1 MTATI
6 TTSTLNEFLSTK
18 FRFWALVSMV
28 LLVFV
33 HGYTIEPRYLQPWT
47 QPGESLGLASF
58 TEYVLANGLLRFR
71 IPMLFVISG
80 YLFAL
85 HDAQPH
91 RTRMEK
97 RVRTLLVPY
106 FLWSGLHLLLLLCME
121 MEPTLRGWIID
132 NGINQID
139 QERHLLHDYHWY
151 EALGRWLL
159 APAPYQLWF
168 IRVLFFYNLA
178 YPMLARWLIHPVGR
192 RVFFSIA
199 ILAWLLSVHLYFI
212 ESEGLLFFCMG
223 VWLQK
228 SGFNIEHPG
237 RWLQPGWWAV
247 VALVAALAKSWLA
260 FNGVALLGDMIFPTM
275 LILHKI
281 TVFAGLVAAWY
292 GSDALVRACMQQP
305 WFVWLSAFSFMIYAL
320 HAPLVAVFIDP
331 ALRLAAPLPEP
342 HLWVFVLLPIT
353 LITVSVALGA
363 ALRSMLPSL
372 YALATGGRGL
382 AA

>member
-1 MTATI
+1 
-6 TTSTLNEFLSTK
+6 
-18 FRFWALVSMV
+18 
-28 LLVFV
+28 
-33 HGYTIEPRYLQPWT
+33 
-47 QPGESLGLASF
+47 
-58 TEYVLANGLLRFR
+58 
-71 IPMLFVISG
+71 MLFVISG

-91 RTRMEK
+91 RIRIKK

-106 FLWSGLHLLLLLCME
+106 FLWSGFHLVLLFSME
-121 MEPTLRGWIID
+121 MEPTLRGWIVD

-151 EALGRWLL
+151 EVLGRWLL

-178 YPMLARWLIHPVGR
+178 YPMLAGWLSQPVGR
-192 RVFFSIA
+192 RAFFA
-199 ILAWLLSVHLYFI
+199 VALLAWLLSVHLYFI
-212 ESEGLLFFCMG
+212 ESEGLLFFCLG
-223 VWLQK
+223 VWMQK
-228 SGFNIEHPG
+228 SGFNIEQPA
-237 RWLQPGWWAV
+237 RWLKPGWWALAAIS
-247 VALVAALAKSWLA
+247 VALVKSWLA
-260 FNGVALLGDMIFPTM
+260 FHGSELLGDAVFPTM

-292 GSDALVRACMQQP
+292 GSDALVRVSMAQP

-320 HAPLVAVFIDP
+320 HAPLVAFCIDP

-342 HLWVFVLLPIT
+342 HLWVFILLPVT
-353 LITVSVALGA
+353 LITLSVAVGA
-363 ALRSMLPSL
+363 AVRRMLPSL

-382 AA
+382 AS